1 MSNNKLVKAVLD
13 TTTLTGLAAG
23 IGSVAKKKKQL
34 KKTSLLTPAAM

>member
-23 IGSVAKKKKQL
+23 IGSVAKKKQS

>member
-23 IGSVAKKKKQL
+23 IGSVAK
-34 KKTSLLTPAAM
+34 TSLLTPAAM